1 MSNKLAVKWGLII
14 VILLGALYLIY
25 PNYEWY
31 SKPLA
36 EREKLDTL
44 GERPKR
50 MLNLGL
56 DLRGFGLGFTRGFQF
71 TLRIRRIQIAGQR
84 TAPRS
89 HGPRH

>member
-14 VILLGALYLIY
+14 AILLGSLYLIY
-25 PNYEWY
+25 PNYKWY

-50 MLNLGL
+50 MIKFCFYGEKLL
-56 DLRGFGLGFTRGFQF
+56 FEYTK
-71 TLRIRRIQIAGQR
+71 
-84 TAPRS
+84 
-89 HGPRH
+89 

>member
-25 PNYEWY
+25 PNYKWY

-44 GERPKR
+44 GERPNAC
-50 MLNLGL
+50 L
-56 DLRGFGLGFTRGFQF
+56 
-71 TLRIRRIQIAGQR
+71 I
-84 TAPRS
+84 
-89 HGPRH
+89 